1 MRSRVEELDAL
12 IPPVEPAWMS
22 DATVSAPAR
31 KVLPLRPSGLTA
43 LSWADVMAEPAEPP
57 PMLAP
62 GIPKVGLTVLA
73 GPPKVG
79 KTLYASQTA
88 LQAGRTTIVIE
99 EGSMAGISFRLRKQS
114 RELGIDNPDLEV
126 LHRQRIRLDDRTS
139 VMRLREHLTARRPV
153 LVLFDP
159 LNRLHNGDENRPS
172 QMTPVMD
179 ALAGIAYDFDCA
191 VLAIHHLAKPSQE
204 RRGDIWDRFRGATSI
219 RSGTDANLIMDGS
232 GATVRLYGEFRDAE
246 PMSEYLELDRD
257 TLLFS
262 RADGP
267 ASAGK
272 VDLEELATFIREGA
286 GRATASA
293 IAARFSCTAKTART
307 AIENLDGVTWT
318 EGPRGTRLYALHD

>member
-12 IPPVEPAWMS
+12 IPPAEPAWMS
-22 DATVSAPAR
+22 DAAVSAPAR

-43 LSWADVMAEPAEPP
+43 LSWAEVMAEPAEPP

-88 LQAGRTTIVIE
+88 LRAGKTTVVIE
-99 EGSMAGISFRLRKQS
+99 EGSIAGISFRLRKQA
-114 RELGIDNPDLEV
+114 RELGIESPDLEV

-139 VMRLREHLTARRPV
+139 VMRPREHLTGRRPV

-159 LNRLHNGDENRPS
+159 LNRLHGGDENRPS

-191 VLAIHHLAKPSQE
+191 VLA
-204 RRGDIWDRFRGATSI
+204 
-219 RSGTDANLIMDGS
+219 
-232 GATVRLYGEFRDAE
+232 
-246 PMSEYLELDRD
+246 
-257 TLLFS
+257 
-262 RADGP
+262 
-267 ASAGK
+267 
-272 VDLEELATFIREGA
+272 
-286 GRATASA
+286 
-293 IAARFSCTAKTART
+293 
-307 AIENLDGVTWT
+307 
-318 EGPRGTRLYALHD
+318 